1 MCDFNSF
8 ITKFSAPL
16 IKPYCFQMVQLISLL
31 ARQLLSYTSILEIS
45 LISPPFLGRSE
56 QAGQRSEQSQRS
68 DQGQG
73 SDIGQ
78 LNSGLNVRETSY
90 WSLPREAK
98 EGDNILPDEKKEE
111 EEKDGFNIIDTFTPN
126 LKEGQD
132 NIKVEDERK
141 NF

>member
-1 MCDFNSF
+1 
-8 ITKFSAPL
+8 
-16 IKPYCFQMVQLISLL
+16 MVQLISLL

-56 QAGQRSEQSQRS
+56 EAGQRSEQRHRS

-73 SDIGQ
+73 SDLGQ
-78 LNSGLNVRETSY
+78 LNSGLDARQTAY

-98 EGDNILPDEKKEE
+98 EGDNILPEEKKE

-132 NIKVEDERK
+132 NIKVEEERK